1 MATESKVTS
10 GLLFRL
16 IAGIFVPILLAFAF
30 LGCVLF
36 LNINLGGFQF
46 SSIRGIWTKS
56 MNELGAASLKESTT
70 SLNRLGE
77 QIIRQKAEDV
87 AREVE
92 IYFRSFKKK
101 SSIETIRNDGA
112 LKEIAVQKVGL
123 TGYSAIH
130 DARGIN
136 HFHSNPK
143 LIGSDLHDLSG
154 KLPQF
159 WKILEGGLKGSPIG
173 GYYNWKEP
181 NGSIRA
187 KYMYVVP
194 VKGTDLFVA
203 ATTYIDEFSKPAQ
216 AITAKMNDMQKT
228 YAAQY
233 NRRFG
238 LIVVILAVVLLV
250 LLGVI
255 YLYSFS
261 VVRPIR
267 YLSEVADKISM
278 GDLKATIDIK
288 AKGEIATL
296 AQSIERMQT
305 SVRAAIERLQKRR

>member
-1 MATESKVTS
+1 MATENKITS

-16 IAGIFVPILLAFAF
+16 IVGIFVPILIAFAF

-46 SSIRGIWTKS
+46 SSIRGIWSNS
-56 MNELGAASLKESTT
+56 MNDLGAASLKESTA
-70 SLNRLGE
+70 SLNKLGE
-77 QIIRQKAEDV
+77 EIIRQKAQDV
-87 AREVE
+87 AKEVE

-101 SSIETIRNDGA
+101 PSIETLHNEA
-112 LKEIAVQKVGL
+112 SLKELAVQKVGI
-123 TGYSAIH
+123 TGYTAIH
-130 DARGIN
+130 DLNGVN

-143 LIGSDLHDLSG
+143 LIGTDLHDLAG

-159 WKILEGGLKGSPIG
+159 WKIVEGGLKGPVG
-173 GYYNWKEP
+173 GYYNWREP
-181 NGSIRA
+181 NGAIRA
-187 KYMYVVP
+187 KYMYIVP
-194 VKGTDLFVA
+194 VKGADLFVA

-216 AITAKMNDMQKT
+216 AITAKMGQMQKA

-233 NRRFG
+233 NKRFG
-238 LIVVILAVVLLV
+238 LIMIILAVVLLV
-250 LLGVI
+250 LLAVI

-261 VVRPIR
+261 VIRPIR
-267 YLSEVADKISM
+267 HLSEVADRISM
-278 GDLKATIDIK
+278 GDLKATVDVK
-288 AKGEIATL
+288 AKGEIAVL

>member
-1 MATESKVTS
+1 MSTENKVTS

-36 LNINLGGFQF
+36 LNIDLGGFQF
-46 SSIRGIWTKS
+46 LSIRGIWTKS
-56 MNELGAASLKESTT
+56 MSELGAASLKESTA

-77 QIIRQKAEDV
+77 QIIQQRAEDV
-87 AREVE
+87 AREME
-92 IYFRSFKKK
+92 IALGTAKKRP
-101 SSIETIRNDGA
+101 SMETLRNDGS
-112 LKEIAVQKVGL
+112 LKQIAVQKVGV
-123 TGYSAIH
+123 TGYTAIH
-130 DARGIN
+130 DTQAIN

-143 LIGSDLHDLSG
+143 LVGSDLHYLSG

-159 WKILEGGLKGSPIG
+159 WKLLEKGLAGPAG
-173 GYYNWKEP
+173 GYYNWRDP
-181 NGSIRA
+181 DGSIRP
-187 KYMYVVP
+187 KYMYIAP
-194 VKGTDLFVA
+194 VKGLGLFVA

-216 AITAKMNDMQKT
+216 AITAKMGQMQKT

-238 LIVVILAVVLLV
+238 LILIILAVVLLV

-267 YLSEVADKISM
+267 HLSEVADKISM
-278 GDLKATIDIK
+278 GDLKATVDVK
-288 AKGEIATL
+288 AKGEIAVL
-296 AQSIERMQT
+296 AESIERMQA